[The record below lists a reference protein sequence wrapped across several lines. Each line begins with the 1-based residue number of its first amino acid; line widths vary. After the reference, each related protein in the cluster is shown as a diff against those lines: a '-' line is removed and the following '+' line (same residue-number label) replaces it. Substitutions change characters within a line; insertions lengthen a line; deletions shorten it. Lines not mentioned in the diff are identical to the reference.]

1 MREIQPACLFVFSKV
16 ESHFELNFSWTQT
29 NSWLG
34 LFVELS
40 YHQYRIWCLVLLF
53 HDISFIYQSSLLLC
67 DFWWIPI
74 EIWSCLVFGNHPG
87 SCFKYIYFW
96 LLRYKVVLWYSAALK
111 QIGFGGQCILMWKV
125 CPDTYRWLG
134 TQCTNKNL
142 SFSDAVW
149 LTTLFLMG
157 KCVWYS
163 FATHRASQKQ
173 WRMSTEVPVSLDQ
186 SV

>member
-1 MREIQPACLFVFSKV
+1 MCIETIKEHNLSQDNSAVESDRNTTCLFVCFFMNRV
-16 ESHFELNFSWTQT
+16 ESHFELNSSWTQT

-40 YHQYRIWCLVLLF
+40 YNQYRTWCLVLF
-53 HDISFIYQSSLLLC
+53 FPDISFIYRSSLLLC

-74 EIWSCLVFGNHPG
+74 EIRSCLVFGNHPG
-87 SCFKYIYFW
+87 SCFKYTYFW
-96 LLRYKVVLWYSAALK
+96 LLRS
-111 QIGFGGQCILMWKV
+111 
-125 CPDTYRWLG
+125 
-134 TQCTNKNL
+134 TQRTSKNL

-149 LTTLFLMG
+149 LTKLFLME

-163 FATHRASQKQ
+163 FTTHCTSQKQ
-173 WRMSTEVPVSLDQ
+173 WRMSTEVLLSLDQ